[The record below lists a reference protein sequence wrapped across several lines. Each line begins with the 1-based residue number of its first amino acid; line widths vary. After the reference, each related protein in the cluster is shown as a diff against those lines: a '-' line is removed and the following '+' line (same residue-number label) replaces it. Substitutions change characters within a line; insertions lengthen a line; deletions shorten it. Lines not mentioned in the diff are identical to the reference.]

1 MATGLGWP
9 EVSEHVRAVVRAMST
24 DERELVTFRIVH
36 AKVIETRIVS
46 EEVVLK
52 HKKAIKELV
61 VEEIEALRGEAEDDG
76 SDTER
81 LDSKTPVLSCML
93 ILFWAAARAT
103 SAQSGSVTR
112 FSFAF
117 ARSTHVVRRPLQG
130 GLTRLSVLMR
140 SLLVSCR
147 QRESC
152 FRSESG
158 DTKLR
163 DRSSMTRTRT
173 ARRRERK

>member
-93 ILFWAAARAT
+93 ILFWAAA
-103 SAQSGSVTR
+103 
-112 FSFAF
+112 
-117 ARSTHVVRRPLQG
+117 
-130 GLTRLSVLMR
+130 
-140 SLLVSCR
+140 
-147 QRESC
+147 
-152 FRSESG
+152 
-158 DTKLR
+158 
-163 DRSSMTRTRT
+163 
-173 ARRRERK
+173 